1 MTNAA
6 DCKVWQALSLKRKPN
21 FFDATLAGVPALI
34 KDSASRGFSA
44 SYEYSRRQRLP
55 TSVAREVLMTEQIKT
70 NRPYPM
76 QLKLR
81 DGHSAAIRVMEPSDL
96 DLIIDFARNLPA
108 DDLLFL
114 RTDITDLA
122 VVQNW
127 IDNIKQGHTIT
138 LLAEVEG
145 ELAAY
150 ASVHLEQ
157 ARWTR
162 RVGEIRIIT
171 SSRYRGA
178 GLGRRLAAEVFDL
191 ARSLGLKKITA
202 QMTTDQTSARAA
214 FEHLG
219 FQVEAVLSDWVED
232 RRGRS
237 RDLLIMTYDVAGF
250 SDRIVA

>member
-1 MTNAA
+1 
-6 DCKVWQALSLKRKPN
+6 
-21 FFDATLAGVPALI
+21 
-34 KDSASRGFSA
+34 
-44 SYEYSRRQRLP
+44 
-55 TSVAREVLMTEQIKT
+55 
-70 NRPYPM
+70 
-76 QLKLR
+76 
-81 DGHSAAIRVMEPSDL
+81 
-96 DLIIDFARNLPA
+96 
-108 DDLLFL
+108 
-114 RTDITDLA
+114 
-122 VVQNW
+122 
-127 IDNIKQGHTIT
+127 
-138 LLAEVEG
+138 
-145 ELAAY
+145 
-150 ASVHLEQ
+150 
-157 ARWTR
+157 
-162 RVGEIRIIT
+162 VGEIRIIT

>member
-1 MTNAA
+1 
-6 DCKVWQALSLKRKPN
+6 LES
-21 FFDATLAGVPALI
+21 LAGIVAEVQAEFLFFAALAEPPALI
-34 KDSASRGFSA
+34 KDSGRARLRASYGFS
-44 SYEYSRRQRLP
+44 RWQRLP
-55 TSVAREVLMTEQIKT
+55 KVVSPEVSMAEQIKT
-70 NRPYPM
+70 NRPYPI

-81 DGHSAAIRVMEPSDL
+81 DGRSAVIRVMEPGDL
-96 DLIIDFARNLPA
+96 DRIIDFAKNLPA

-114 RTDITDLA
+114 RTDITDRH
-122 VVQNW
+122 VVQQW
-127 IDNIKQGHTIT
+127 VDNIKHGHTIT
-138 LLAEVEG
+138 LLAEVDG

-150 ASVHLEQ
+150 ASVHLDQ

-171 SSRYRGA
+171 SSRFRGA

-191 ARSLGLKKITA
+191 AQSLGLKKITA
-202 QMTTDQTSARAA
+202 QMTTEQTAARAA

-219 FQVEAVLSDWVED
+219 FQVEAMLSDWVED

>member
-1 MTNAA
+1 MA
-6 DCKVWQALSLKRKPN
+6 
-21 FFDATLAGVPALI
+21 
-34 KDSASRGFSA
+34 
-44 SYEYSRRQRLP
+44 
-55 TSVAREVLMTEQIKT
+55 EQIKP
-70 NRPYPM
+70 NRPYPI
-76 QLKLR
+76 QVKLR
-81 DGHSAAIRVMEPSDL
+81 DGKSATIRLMESKDVDAIIE
-96 DLIIDFARNLPA
+96 FAKTLPA

-114 RTDITDLA
+114 RTDITDRA
-122 VVQNW
+122 VVKQW
-127 IDNIKQGHTIT
+127 ADAIKNGHTIT
-138 LLAEVEG
+138 LLAEVDG
-145 ELAAY
+145 DMAAY

-171 SSRYRGA
+171 SSRYRSA
-178 GLGRRLAAEVFDL
+178 GLGRRLVAEIFDL

-202 QMTTDQTSARAA
+202 QMTTEQTRARAA

-237 RDLLIMTYDVAGF
+237 RDLLVMTYDVSGF

>member
-1 MTNAA
+1 MA
-6 DCKVWQALSLKRKPN
+6 
-21 FFDATLAGVPALI
+21 
-34 KDSASRGFSA
+34 
-44 SYEYSRRQRLP
+44 
-55 TSVAREVLMTEQIKT
+55 EQIKP
-70 NRPYPM
+70 NRPYPI
-76 QLKLR
+76 QIKLR
-81 DGHSAAIRVMEPSDL
+81 DGKSAAIRLMEPKDV
-96 DLIIDFARNLPA
+96 DQIVEFAKTLPA

-114 RTDITDLA
+114 RTDITDRA
-122 VVQNW
+122 VVKQW
-127 IDNIKQGHTIT
+127 ADAIKNGHTIT
-138 LLAEVEG
+138 LLAEVDG
-145 ELAAY
+145 DLAAY

-171 SSRYRGA
+171 SSRYRSA
-178 GLGRRLAAEVFDL
+178 GLGRRLVSEIFDL

-202 QMTTDQTSARAA
+202 QMTTEQTAARAA

-237 RDLLIMTYDVAGF
+237 RDLMIMTYDVAGF

>member
-1 MTNAA
+1 MA
-6 DCKVWQALSLKRKPN
+6 
-21 FFDATLAGVPALI
+21 
-34 KDSASRGFSA
+34 
-44 SYEYSRRQRLP
+44 
-55 TSVAREVLMTEQIKT
+55 EQIKT
-70 NRPYPM
+70 NRPYPI

-81 DGHSAAIRVMEPSDL
+81 DGRSAVIRVMEPGDL
-96 DLIIDFARNLPA
+96 DKIVEFAKDLPA

-114 RTDITDLA
+114 RTDITDRNQ
-122 VVQNW
+122 VKSW
-127 IDNIKQGHTIT
+127 IDNIKAGITIT
-138 LLAEVEG
+138 LLAEIDT

-150 ASVHLEQ
+150 ASVHLDQ

-162 RVGEIRIIT
+162 RVGEIRVMT
-171 SSRYRGA
+171 SSRFRGA
-178 GLGRRLAAEVFDL
+178 GLGRRLVAEVFDL

-202 QMTTDQTSARAA
+202 QMTTEQPAARAA

-219 FQVEAVLSDWVED
+219 FQVEAMLSDWVED

>member
-1 MTNAA
+1 M
-6 DCKVWQALSLKRKPN
+6 S
-21 FFDATLAGVPALI
+21 
-34 KDSASRGFSA
+34 
-44 SYEYSRRQRLP
+44 
-55 TSVAREVLMTEQIKT
+55 EQIKP
-70 NRPYPM
+70 NRPYPI

-81 DGHSAAIRVMEPSDL
+81 DGRQASIRVMDPNDL
-96 DLIIDFARNLPA
+96 DKILEFAKDLPA

-114 RTDITDLA
+114 RTDITDRN
-122 VVQNW
+122 VVKQW
-127 IDNIKQGHTIT
+127 VDNIRHGNTIT
-138 LLAEVEG
+138 LLAEIDG
-145 ELAAY
+145 DIAAY
-150 ASVHLEQ
+150 ASVHLDQ

-178 GLGRRLAAEVFDL
+178 GIGRRLAAEVFDL

-202 QMTTDQTSARAA
+202 QMTTDQTAARAA

-219 FQVEAVLSDWVED
+219 FQVEAMLSDWVED
-232 RRGRS
+232 RHGRS

>member
-1 MTNAA
+1 MA
-6 DCKVWQALSLKRKPN
+6 
-21 FFDATLAGVPALI
+21 
-34 KDSASRGFSA
+34 
-44 SYEYSRRQRLP
+44 
-55 TSVAREVLMTEQIKT
+55 EQIKT
-70 NRPYPM
+70 NRPYPI

-81 DGHSAAIRVMEPSDL
+81 DGHSAVIRVMEPDDL
-96 DLIIDFARNLPA
+96 DRIIDFARNLPA

-114 RTDITDLA
+114 RTDITDRG
-122 VVQNW
+122 VVKQW
-127 IDNIKQGHTIT
+127 ADAIKNGQTIT
-138 LLAEVEG
+138 LLAEVDG
-145 ELAAY
+145 DLAAY

-171 SSRYRGA
+171 SSRYRSA
-178 GLGRRLAAEVFDL
+178 GLGRRLVSEIFDL

-202 QMTTDQTSARAA
+202 QMTTEQTRARAA
-214 FEHLG
+214 FENLG

-237 RDLLIMTYDVAGF
+237 RDLLVMTYDVSGF

>member
-1 MTNAA
+1 MA
-6 DCKVWQALSLKRKPN
+6 
-21 FFDATLAGVPALI
+21 
-34 KDSASRGFSA
+34 
-44 SYEYSRRQRLP
+44 
-55 TSVAREVLMTEQIKT
+55 EQIKP
-70 NRPYPM
+70 NRPYPI

-81 DGHSAAIRVMEPSDL
+81 DGRSATIRLMESKDVEK
-96 DLIIDFARNLPA
+96 IIEFAKTLPA

-114 RTDITDLA
+114 RTDITDRA
-122 VVQNW
+122 VVKQW
-127 IDNIKQGHTIT
+127 ADAIKNGHTIT
-138 LLAEVEG
+138 LLAEVDG
-145 ELAAY
+145 DLAAY

-171 SSRYRGA
+171 SSRYRSA
-178 GLGRRLAAEVFDL
+178 GLGRRLVAEIFDL

-202 QMTTDQTSARAA
+202 QMTTEQTRARAA

-232 RRGRS
+232 RRGRA
-237 RDLLIMTYDVAGF
+237 RDLLVMTYDVTGF